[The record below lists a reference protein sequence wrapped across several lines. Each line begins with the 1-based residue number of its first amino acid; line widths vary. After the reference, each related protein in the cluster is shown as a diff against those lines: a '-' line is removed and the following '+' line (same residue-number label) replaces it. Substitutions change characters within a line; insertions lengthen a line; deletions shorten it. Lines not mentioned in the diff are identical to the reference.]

1 MVSSIDSQ
9 IEVCINQFRDGSLT
23 EESLLKL
30 KELSSR
36 RSLRQDL
43 LYLTCGTTA
52 PESTVFAMKIV
63 ENGVSNDGPA
73 ETDDWPYQSLID
85 AINDGW
91 RGIKFPEQ
99 ALLLSEEKTYGLGC
113 EYVLERI
120 R

>member
-1 MVSSIDSQ
+1 MASNIDSQ
-9 IEVCINQFRDGSLT
+9 IEVCINQFKDGSLT

-30 KELSSR
+30 KELNVR
-36 RSLRQDL
+36 RSFRQDL
-43 LYLTCGTTA
+43 LYLTCGTTSPNA
-52 PESTVFAMKIV
+52 TVHAMKIV

-91 RGIKFPEQ
+91 RVIKFPEQ